1 MKPLFKNY
9 NFDFD
14 SSEKKLLQTMVKQI
28 LRQIEGDNRYIT
40 EIRIYKSLSEKL
52 SSSQTPIRL
61 TKEEIKRLELQLTEN
76 SKLLKEKIKKSIF
89 FMKWIYKPLLKQYET
104 IINKHFK
111 KQL

>member
-9 NFDFD
+9 NFDFNAL
-14 SSEKKLLQTMVKQI
+14 EKKLLQTMVKQI

-40 EIRIYKSLSEKL
+40 EIRIYQSLSEKL
-52 SSSQTPIRL
+52 SSSQSPIRL

-89 FMKWIYKPLLKQYET
+89 FMKWIYKPLLKQYEA
-104 IINKHFK
+104 ILNRHFK
-111 KQL
+111 K

>member
-28 LRQIEGDNRYIT
+28 LRQIEGDNRYIS
-40 EIRIYKSLSEKL
+40 EMRIYQSLSEKL
-52 SSSQTPIRL
+52 ASSQSPIKL

-76 SKLLKEKIKKSIF
+76 SKMLKEKIRKSIF
-89 FMKWIYKPLLKQYET
+89 FMKWIYKPLLKQYES
-104 IINKHFK
+104 ILNKHFK
-111 KQL
+111 K

>member
-14 SSEKKLLQTMVKQI
+14 ASEKKLLQTMVKQI

-40 EIRIYKSLSEKL
+40 EIRIYQSLSEKL
-52 SSSQTPIRL
+52 SSSQSPIRL

-89 FMKWIYKPLLKQYET
+89 FMKWIYKPLLKQYEA
-104 IINKHFK
+104 ILNRHFK
-111 KQL
+111 K

>member
-28 LRQIEGDNRYIT
+28 LRQIEGDNRYIS
-40 EIRIYKSLSEKL
+40 EVRIYQSLSEKL
-52 SSSQTPIRL
+52 ASSQSPIKL

-76 SKLLKEKIKKSIF
+76 SKMLKEKIRKSIF
-89 FMKWIYKPLLKQYET
+89 FMKWIYKPLLKQYES
-104 IINKHFK
+104 ILNKHFK
-111 KQL
+111 K

>member
-1 MKPLFKNY
+1 MKPIFKNY
-9 NFDFD
+9 NFEFD
-14 SSEKKLLQTMVKQI
+14 SSERKLLQTMVKQI

-40 EIRIYKSLSEKL
+40 EIRIYQSLSEKL

-89 FMKWIYKPLLKQYET
+89 LMKWIYKPLLKQYEA
-104 IINKHFK
+104 IIKKHFK
-111 KQL
+111 K